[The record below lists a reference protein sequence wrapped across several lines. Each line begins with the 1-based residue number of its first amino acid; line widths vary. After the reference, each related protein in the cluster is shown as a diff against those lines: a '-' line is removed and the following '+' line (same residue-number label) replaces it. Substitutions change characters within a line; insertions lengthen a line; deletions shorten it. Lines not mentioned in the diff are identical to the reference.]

1 MSVKQLIMRCPAG
14 VQLPVTAANSLFTAR
29 TSDMGQA
36 KPHIMKSLAEGKVGH
51 RMNLGQKPNSLS
63 T

>member
-1 MSVKQLIMRCPAG
+1 MRCPAG